1 MVRQGVLARAEP
13 KDLFTSPS
21 PWPTVF
27 WDRDPTEGPPMGRGS
42 TPPLA
47 ARTKAESLASE
58 HVAIARGPGPAL
70 QLSLSS
76 RNWAP
81 APAGVSQERILRSV
95 LSYSWLPQFAIN
107 PLVQK
112 GSDGGVGGWIF
123 LLRLYSHREVSAADD
138 WLVTPHHKNCDS
150 LEIIMIISPRLTY
163 LLLSLIRSKR
173 MLVPFGTRLTPY
185 H

>member
-1 MVRQGVLARAEP
+1 
-13 KDLFTSPS
+13 
-21 PWPTVF
+21 
-27 WDRDPTEGPPMGRGS
+27 MGRGS

-112 GSDGGVGGWIF
+112 GSDGGVGGVDF
-123 LLRLYSHREVSAADD
+123 PAPSVL
-138 WLVTPHHKNCDS
+138 P
-150 LEIIMIISPRLTY
+150 PRGF
-163 LLLSLIRSKR
+163 SCR
-173 MLVPFGTRLTPY
+173 
-185 H
+185 